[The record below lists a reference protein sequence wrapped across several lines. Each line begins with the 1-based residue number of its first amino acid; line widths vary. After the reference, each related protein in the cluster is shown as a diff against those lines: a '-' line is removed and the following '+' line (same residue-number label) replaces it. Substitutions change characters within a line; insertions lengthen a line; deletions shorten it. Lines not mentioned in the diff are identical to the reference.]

1 MPRSKK
7 TYESLQESKANVVP
21 IGKEKTFDYFFRQY
35 YAALCFF
42 AQSIIHNAED
52 AKDIVQ
58 DCFIKLW
65 DDIAI
70 TDKTES
76 VKSFLYT
83 MVRNRCI
90 DYLRQQKVRAKAA
103 IHLQPTESDEEYF
116 DELAFAEMLRQVLE
130 HIEGLP
136 ANMNTILKKYF
147 LQGKKHKEIAR
158 ELSTTENAVQLQKA
172 KAIKLL
178 KQKLLFLISLLIIL
192 VYTRRMDFL
201 LCF

>member
-1 MPRSKK
+1 MKPKGCNSKG
-7 TYESLQESKANVVP
+7 KASIIP
-21 IGKEKTFDYFFRQY
+21 IGKEQTFDYFFRQY

-42 AQSIIHNAED
+42 AYSIIHQQED

-58 DCFIKLW
+58 DCFVKIW
-65 DDIAI
+65 DDATI
-70 TDKTES
+70 TEKTDS

-90 DYLRQQKVRAKAA
+90 DYTRKQKVRTKAA
-103 IHLQPTESDEEYF
+103 IHLQPTEEDEPYF

-130 HIEGLP
+130 HLEELP
-136 ANMNTILKKYF
+136 PNMSTVLKKYY
-147 LQGKKHKEIAR
+147 LQGKKLKEIAK

-178 KQKLLFLISLLIIL
+178 KQKLLFLISLLCI
-192 VYTRRMDFL
+192 F
-201 LCF
+201 F